1 MRSIP
6 NIRVAYPQT
15 SMVKTGLN
23 SSFDLINY
31 MKGQI
36 FFIPNGLYNGV
47 IWKGKEI
54 QEGLKHYLDLSPYVV
69 KDNCRAFCLY
79 PKELLGENI
88 AINYFDNAGHT
99 AILPPWLMNDLLIRL
114 RRVNPHVA
122 NRFEAELTYQ
132 AFYGMEKRKSY

>member
-1 MRSIP
+1 MLILFVVGLYAFTLSTVADSYPHAWSI
-6 NIRVAYPQT
+6 I
-15 SMVKTGLN
+15 N
-23 SSFDLINY
+23 SA
-31 MKGQI
+31 
-36 FFIPNGLYNGV
+36 FIPNSLYNGV

-54 QEGLKHYLDLSPYVV
+54 QEGLKPYLDLSPYVV
-69 KDNCRAFCLY
+69 KDNCRALCPY
-79 PKELLGENI
+79 SKELLGENI